1 MQNRIHSAIGVLFIV
16 FLAFFMVSCEKQDEP
31 LSDMTRTIIE
41 EGDSLPGISFNLES
55 DSLVEEVEE
64 IYFEAKDW
72 DEEEM
77 DADL

>member
-1 MQNRIHSAIGVLFIV
+1 MLNRINSAIEKIFIVLFAIC
-16 FLAFFMVSCEKQDEP
+16 MESCDKQNEP
-31 LSDMTRTIIE
+31 LSDMTRTMIE
-41 EGDSLPGISFNLES
+41 EGESIPGISFNLES

-64 IYFEAKDW
+64 IYFEAKEW